1 MHTFHSVAQVSVVW
15 AALLAGQAVAAEPQL
30 PAGFDPARHM
40 SLQEIRPGMTGYGL
54 SVFSGTQPEPF
65 DIEVVSIE
73 PAWQPGKSV
82 IWIRCTGQRMQ
93 KLGPV
98 QGMSGSPI
106 YLWTNADSPRRR
118 DGSTG
123 RIIGAFA
130 YGFPMGKDAYV
141 GVQPIEQMLA
151 AAARAKAPTKNDAT
165 KAHGSGLLK
174 STLTAI
180 DALRLP
186 KHKRWRADVVAKLA
200 GIDPSA
206 IPLTPAEPTDPG
218 ASRML
223 ALPLMV
229 ASAQDARMLAP
240 LFRGSGLQPVAG
252 ATAGTGVAPA
262 WINPQQARLEPGGVL
277 SVPLAMGD
285 ADLSAVGTITDVLR
299 DRDGRI
305 TSVLG
310 FGHAFMGEGA
320 THVPMATGYVHYVQ
334 PNLQASFKMGG
345 TLQVKGSI
353 VNDEQTGVIG
363 WETVQPRFRPA
374 TVSVRWPEASK
385 SRTNHYRI
393 ADHDYY
399 LPMLAGYTAVMSIG
413 SDTTIPPHSTM
424 AVQSTLK
431 FSGDHTIKV
440 NGLVPDAGGSEVFSQ
455 LMPYLALLTDNTFE
469 PLKLESAET
478 HIEILPKVLA
488 ATLENVTLA
497 RSVVRPGEKVIA
509 HVTLKPFRGETFT
522 HRCEIRLPD
531 DLPDGTY
538 PLLIGGADSYVQQRL
553 ETHPHLARVT
563 SLEDLLAALRELNAP
578 REDAL
583 YTMLVVQPQ
592 RGLAIGRTELPKLPT
607 SRTAMLGTMTST
619 QVTPFIR
626 TLEQSQPMD
635 YVIIGQVNL
644 PVTVMKH
651 PERAQ

>member
-1 MHTFHSVAQVSVVW
+1 MRIPYLLAQVSVVC
-15 AALLAGQAVAAEPQL
+15 AVLLAGHVFAAQPQL

-54 SVFSGTQPEPF
+54 SVFSGTQPESF
-65 DIEVVSIE
+65 DVEVVSIE

-106 YLWTNADSPRRR
+106 YLWTAADRSRRR
-118 DGSTG
+118 DGTTG

-151 AAARAKAPTKNDAT
+151 AAARAKAPKKTDVAT
-165 KAHGSGLLK
+165 TNGSGLLK
-174 STLTAI
+174 STLAAI

-186 KHKRWRADVVAKLA
+186 RHKRWRADVAAKLA
-200 GIDPSA
+200 GIDPAS
-206 IPLTPAEPTDPG
+206 IPLAPTEPTDPS

-229 ASAQDARMLAP
+229 GSAQDARMLAP

-252 ATAGTGVAPA
+252 ATAATGVAPA

-285 ADLSAVGTITDVLR
+285 VDLSAVGTITDVLR
-299 DRDGRI
+299 DREGRI

-310 FGHAFMGEGA
+310 FGHSFMGEGA

-334 PNLQASFKMGG
+334 PSLRSSFKMGG

-353 VNDEQTGVIG
+353 INDEETGVIG

-374 TVSVRWPEASK
+374 TVSVSWPEASK
-385 SRTNHYRI
+385 SRTYNYRI
-393 ADHDYY
+393 TDHDYY

-431 FSGDHTIKV
+431 FSGNHTIKV
-440 NGLVPDAGGSEVFSQ
+440 RGLVPDAGGAEVFSQ
-455 LMPYLALLTDNTFE
+455 LMPYLALLTDNEFE

-478 HIEILPKVLA
+478 HIKILPKVLA
-488 ATLENVTLA
+488 ASLENVTLE
-497 RSVVRPGEKVIA
+497 RSVVRPGEKVVA
-509 HVTLKPFRGETFT
+509 QVKLKPFRGETFT
-522 HRCEIRLPD
+522 HRCEIKLPD

-538 PLLIGGADSYVQQRL
+538 PLLIGGADSYVQQRM
-553 ETHPHLARVT
+553 ETHPHLTRVT
-563 SLEDLLAALRELNAP
+563 SLDDLLAALRELNAP

-583 YTMLVVQPQ
+583 YTMVVIQPE

-607 SRTAMLGTMTST
+607 SRIAMLGTATST
-619 QVTPFIR
+619 QVTPYIR
-626 TLEQSQPMD
+626 TLEHSEPMD
-635 YVIIGQVNL
+635 YVILGQLNL
-644 PVTVMKH
+644 PVTVMKY